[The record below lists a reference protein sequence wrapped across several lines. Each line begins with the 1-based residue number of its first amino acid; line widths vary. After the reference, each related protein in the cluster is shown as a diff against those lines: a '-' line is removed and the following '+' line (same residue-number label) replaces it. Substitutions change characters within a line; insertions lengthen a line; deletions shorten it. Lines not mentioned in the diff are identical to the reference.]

1 MESAGE
7 RLAPAA
13 SSPAGRSRAGAAGE
27 EVALDSLEA
36 AQDQVRQLLVAM
48 ERRTVTGQAT
58 GIIMERFR
66 LSADEAFAAL
76 ARLSQE
82 QNVKLFDLAT
92 RLTQTGNLPG
102 LSSVVRKQ

>member
-1 MESAGE
+1 M
-7 RLAPAA
+7 
-13 SSPAGRSRAGAAGE
+13 
-27 EVALDSLEA
+27 
-36 AQDQVRQLLVAM
+36 
-48 ERRTVTGQAT
+48 TGQAT